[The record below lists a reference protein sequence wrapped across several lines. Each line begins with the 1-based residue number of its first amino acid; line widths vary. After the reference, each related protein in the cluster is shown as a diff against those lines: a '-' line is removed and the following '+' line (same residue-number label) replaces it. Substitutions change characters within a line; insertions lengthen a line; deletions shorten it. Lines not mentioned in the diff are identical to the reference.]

1 MPVLISGVL
10 KDATGTPVQNCTIQ
24 LKACRTSTTV
34 VVNTVASENP
44 DDAGRYSMDV
54 EQGQYTVT
62 LLVEGYP
69 PSHAGV
75 ITVYDDSKPGTL
87 NDFLGA
93 MTEDDVRPEA
103 LRRFEAMVEEVA
115 RQASEAS
122 RNATVAG
129 QASEQAQTS
138 AGQAAESATAAV
150 NAVGAAEASA
160 TQAASS
166 AASAE
171 SSAGTATTKAGEA
184 SASAASADTARTAA
198 AASAAAAKTSEA
210 NADASRTAAGDSAA
224 AAAASATAAQ
234 TSAARA
240 GASETAAKTSETQA
254 ASSAGDAGASATAAA
269 ASEKAAKTSETSAR
283 TSETNAATSA
293 STAAASATAASS
305 SASEASSHAAAS
317 DTSASLA
324 AQSSTAAGAAATRA
338 EDAAKRAEDI
348 ADVISLEDASLTK
361 KGIVKLSSAT
371 DSDSE
376 ALAAT
381 PKAVKDVMSETQTK
395 APLDSPAF
403 TGTPTTP
410 TPPDDAKGL
419 QTANAEFVRKLI
431 AALVGSVPESLDTLQ
446 ELADALG
453 NDPNFATTI
462 VNKLA
467 GKQPLDDTLTA
478 LSGKSVDGLIEYVG
492 LRETINRAGDAL
504 QKSQNGADI
513 PDKKQFARTIGAVT
527 STSVTFGESGWFKI
541 ATVFMPQATS
551 TAVIKLYGGS
561 GYNVGSFEQAAISEL
576 VLRAG
581 NGSPVGITATLWRRS
596 PAAANEIAWI
606 NTSGDSYDIYI
617 NIGRYAY
624 GLIAQYD
631 YTSNAGVILHTSPEF
646 SETKPANATNGQTYT
661 LFNSLMKP
669 TASDVGALPITG
681 GRLNGSLGIG
691 TDNALG
697 GNSIVFG
704 DNDTGFKW
712 HSDGVLGIYANN
724 AQVGYIDNSGLHML
738 ADIRTTGTVRAG
750 NVKNI
755 ALTSSN
761 NSTLNAQFHLWGDGN
776 RPTVIELD
784 DDQGW
789 HLYSQRNPDGSIRFM
804 VNGEIFSTGS
814 IHAGANTI
822 STDGNIY
829 GSLWGGWLNDWINN
843 TIINRYVQDVRLGG
857 IEYAQAW
864 NGPGFH
870 DTPGYV
876 ITGVTNGNSDELID
890 GVHRRPL
897 QKLIG
902 GVWYNVAS
910 I

>member
-122 RNATVAG
+122 RNATAAG

-138 AGQAAESATAAV
+138 AGQASESATAAV
-150 NAVGAAEASA
+150 NAAGAAEASA

-198 AASAAAAKTSEA
+198 AASAAASAAAAKTSEA

-234 TSAARA
+234 TSAERA

-254 ASSAGDAGASATAAA
+254 ASSAGGAGASATAAA
-269 ASEKAAKTSETSAR
+269 ASEKAAAASAAAAK

-305 SASEASSHAAAS
+305 SASEASTHAAAS

-381 PKAVKDVMSETQTK
+381 PKAVHAVMDEVQTK
-395 APLDSPAF
+395 APLDSPVF

-453 NDPNFATTI
+453 NDPNFATT
-462 VNKLA
+462 VLNKLA

-478 LSGKSVDGLIEYVG
+478 LSGKSIEGLIEYVG
-492 LRETINRAGDAL
+492 LRETINHAADAL
-504 QKSQNGADI
+504 QKSQNGGDI
-513 PDKKQFARTIGAVT
+513 PDKKQFARTISAVT
-527 STSVTFGESGWFKI
+527 STTITLGESGWFKI

-581 NGSPVGITATLWRRS
+581 NGSPVGITATLWMRS
-596 PAAANEIAWI
+596 PSSANEVAWV
-606 NTSGDSYDIYI
+606 NTSGDTYDIYI
-617 NIGRYAY
+617 NIGQYAY
-624 GLIAQYD
+624 WLIAQYD
-631 YTSNAGVILHTSPEF
+631 YTGNANVTLHSTPEYSSVQPGNSTS
-646 SETKPANATNGQTYT
+646 GQTYT
-661 LFNSLMKP
+661 LYNSMMKP
-669 TASDVGALPITG
+669 TAGDVEALSVNG
-681 GRLNGSLGIG
+681 GRLNGALGIG
-691 TDNALG
+691 TDNVLG
-697 GNSIVFG
+697 GSSIVFG
-704 DNDTGFKW
+704 DNDTGFKQNG
-712 HSDGVLGIYANN
+712 DGILDTFANSQHTVRVAPGEMQVLGAI
-724 AQVGYIDNSGLHML
+724 
-738 ADIRTTGTVRAG
+738 RAG
-750 NVKNI
+750 NAKRMTM
-755 ALTSSN
+755 TSSN
-761 NSTLNAQFHLWGDGN
+761 NSVLNAQFNLWGDGN

-789 HLYSQRNPDGSIRFM
+789 HLYSQRNTDGSIQFV
-804 VNGEIFSTGS
+804 VNGQVIPD
-814 IHAGANTI
+814 NY
-822 STDGNIY
+822 GNFDARY
-829 GSLWGGWLNDWINN
+829 LTSGNVYTKGESD
-843 TIINRYVQDVRLGG
+843 NRYVQNIQRGAPVWPGKVD
-857 IEYAQAW
+857 EYGPAEAPAGCFLTQAR
-864 NGPGFH
+864 H
-870 DTPGYV
+870 DPTTAY
-876 ITGVTNGNSDELID
+876 GVTFAY
-890 GVHRRPL
+890 RPL
-897 QKLIG
+897 QMWVGNGWRTING
-902 GVWYNVAS
+902 
-910 I
+910 

>member
-10 KDATGTPVQNCTIQ
+10 KDGAGTPVQNCTIQ

-54 EQGQYTVT
+54 EQGQYAVT

-115 RQASEAS
+115 RQASEAL
-122 RNATVAG
+122 RNATAAG

-138 AGQAAESATAAV
+138 AE
-150 NAVGAAEASA
+150 
-160 TQAASS
+160 
-166 AASAE
+166 
-171 SSAGTATTKAGEA
+171 
-184 SASAASADTARTAA
+184 
-198 AASAAAAKTSEA
+198 
-210 NADASRTAAGDSAA
+210 
-224 AAAASATAAQ
+224 
-234 TSAARA
+234 RA
-240 GASETAAKTSETQA
+240 GASETAAKMSETQA
-254 ASSAGDAGASATAAA
+254 ASSAGETGASATAAA
-269 ASEKAAKTSETSAR
+269 ASEKAAAASAAEAK

-293 STAAASATAASS
+293 NTAAASATAASS
-305 SASEASSHAAAS
+305 SASAASTHAAAS

-361 KGIVKLSSAT
+361 KGIVKLSSAA

-376 ALAAT
+376 VLAAT
-381 PKAVKDVMSETQTK
+381 PKAVKTVMGEVQTK

-453 NDPNFATTI
+453 NDPNFATT
-462 VNKLA
+462 VLNKLA

-492 LRETINRAGDAL
+492 LRETINRAAGAL
-504 QKSQNGADI
+504 QKDQNGADI

-561 GYNVGSFEQAAISEL
+561 GFNVGSFEQAAISEL

-581 NGSPVGITATLWRRS
+581 NGSQVGITATLWRRS

-631 YTSNAGVILHTSPEF
+631 CTSNAGVILHTSPEF

-669 TASDVGALPITG
+669 TAGDVEALSVSG
-681 GRLNGSLGIG
+681 GRLNGPLGIG

-704 DNDTGFKW
+704 DNDTGLKQNG
-712 HSDGVLGIYANN
+712 DGILDIFANNQHTVRVAPGEMIVLGAI
-724 AQVGYIDNSGLHML
+724 
-738 ADIRTTGTVRAG
+738 RAG
-750 NVKNI
+750 NGKKLS
-755 ALTSSN
+755 LTSTN
-761 NSTLNAQFHLWGDGN
+761 NSALNAGFNLWGDGGN
-776 RPTVIELD
+776 RPTVIELG

-789 HLYSQRNPDGSIRFM
+789 HLYSQRNTDGSIQFV
-804 VNGEIFSTGS
+804 VNGQVIPD
-814 IHAGANTI
+814 NY
-822 STDGNIY
+822 GNFDARY
-829 GSLWGGWLNDWINN
+829 LSSGNVYTKGESD
-843 TIINRYVQDVRLGG
+843 NRYVQNIQRGAPVWPGKVD
-857 IEYAQAW
+857 EYGPAEAPAGCFLTQAR
-864 NGPGFH
+864 H
-870 DTPGYV
+870 DPTTAY
-876 ITGVTNGNSDELID
+876 GVTFAY
-890 GVHRRPL
+890 RPL
-897 QKLIG
+897 QMWVGNGWRTING
-902 GVWYNVAS
+902 
-910 I
+910 